1 MKKSKIF
8 FAFACSCIL
17 FAALTGC
24 NNSPSDDDNKVNES
38 PKSSEKTLIEFSFE
52 KANNSGLSADV
63 KGTIDETNK
72 TVSVEVP
79 SGTDKTKLKA
89 SFKISGKAKLFIGT
103 AEQQSSVTENDF
115 SDNAGVTYTVK
126 AEDGSQQNYTV
137 KVVNENPKSSE
148 KQILIFMFVKE
159 DNAGFTDA
167 GALGTIDE
175 PSKKITVILSN
186 GTDITKLKARFSLSD
201 GARASVN
208 GIEQESMKTEND
220 FTAPVSYTIT
230 AEDGSTQIYTVKVGL
245 APKKPDVPEEITE
258 KAFADLPADEQT
270 EIKTLYGYYWSSD
283 GTKSECPAIDA
294 DRLGVYTGNEFMS
307 MGFTNLRWSKVS
319 SSTWA
324 CFSYAEDD
332 EDYGAK
338 RLIFTF
344 MKDADGTVW
353 LWDTIVAMAN
363 STYGPYVIGKT
374 PDTFEEGGK
383 TYYTYDKAIYDKNPK
398 RSPKL
403 FELTMK

>member
-24 NNSPSDDDNKVNES
+24 NNSPADDNNKVNES
-38 PKSSEKTLIEFSFE
+38 PKSSEKTLVEFSFE

-103 AEQQSSVTENDF
+103 AEQQS
-115 SDNAGVTYTVK
+115 GV
-126 AEDGSQQNYTV
+126 
-137 KVVNENPKSSE
+137 
-148 KQILIFMFVKE
+148 
-159 DNAGFTDA
+159 
-167 GALGTIDE
+167 
-175 PSKKITVILSN
+175 
-186 GTDITKLKARFSLSD
+186 
-201 GARASVN
+201 
-208 GIEQESMKTEND
+208 TEND

-230 AEDGSTQIYTVKVGL
+230 AEDGSTQIYTVQVTV
-245 APKKPDVPEEITE
+245 APAKPDVPEGITE
-258 KAFADLPADEQT
+258 KAFADLPADQQAEVQS
-270 EIKTLYGYYWSSD
+270 LYGYYWSSD
-283 GTKSECPAIDA
+283 GTKSECPAINA
-294 DRLGVYTGNEFMS
+294 DRLGVYTVSEFMS

-319 SSTWA
+319 SSTWT
-324 CFSYAEDD
+324 CFSYGEDD
-332 EDYGAK
+332 KDHGVK

-344 MKDADGTVW
+344 MKDADGTIW
-353 LWDTIVAMAN
+353 LWDTIVAM
-363 STYGPYVIGKT
+363 SGTYGPYVIGKT
-374 PDTFEEGGK
+374 PDRFEEGGE

>member
-24 NNSPSDDDNKVNES
+24 NNSPADDNNKVNES

-103 AEQQSSVTENDF
+103 AEQQSGVTENDF

-175 PSKKITVILSN
+175 VSKKITVILSN

-319 SSTWA
+319 SSTWT

-332 EDYGAK
+332 EDYGTK

>member
-1 MKKSKIF
+1 MKKNKIF

-38 PKSSEKTLIEFSFE
+38 PKSSEK
-52 KANNSGLSADV
+52 
-63 KGTIDETNK
+63 
-72 TVSVEVP
+72 
-79 SGTDKTKLKA
+79 
-89 SFKISGKAKLFIGT
+89 
-103 AEQQSSVTENDF
+103 
-115 SDNAGVTYTVK
+115 
-126 AEDGSQQNYTV
+126 
-137 KVVNENPKSSE
+137 
-148 KQILIFMFVKE
+148 QILTFLFLKE
-159 DNAGFTDA
+159 DNTAFTDA

-175 PSKKITVILSN
+175 LSKKIGVILSN
-186 GTDITKLKARFSLSD
+186 GTDITKLKARFRLSD
-201 GARASVN
+201 GAKASVN
-208 GIEQESMKTEND
+208 GKTQESGNTEND
-220 FTAPVSYTIT
+220 FTGPVSYTIT
-230 AEDGSTQIYTVKVGL
+230 AEDGSTQIYIVQVTV
-245 APKKPDVPEEITE
+245 APAKPDVPEGITE

-294 DRLGVYTGNEFMS
+294 DRLGVYTVSEFMS
-307 MGFTNLRWSKVS
+307 MGFTNFRWSKVS

-344 MKDADGTVW
+344 MKDADGTIW
-353 LWDTIVAMAN
+353 LWDTIVAMGG
-363 STYGPYVIGKT
+363 TYGPYVKGKI

-383 TYYTYDKAIYDKNPK
+383 TYYTYDKATYDKNPK

-403 FELTMK
+403 FDLTMK